1 MIFKILVTLAVLI
14 VSISIR
20 WKIDN
25 VLTKKRNRWDDDNDR
40 IFGLNPDR
48 NSVCI
53 VGGFDIKS
61 LKPMID
67 LQSYYNGTQVVAAL
81 PFGNTPIEIYENEYL
96 EENLEIM
103 YLPNLMQVDKYGL
116 EHLYEEE
123 TFLKMIKE
131 FQDLASFANF
141 IIVIDKYS
149 PLEIK
154 NFDKY
159 IELIGSSAEIF
170 VIVRDE
176 VQGWE
181 LIEEKYKGNSMIN
194 LEFCDRE
201 DLDIMLSKQVLEANS
216 FIELVNFY
224 APLTRRAY
232 ARVD

>member
-1 MIFKILVTLAVLI
+1 MIFKLLVILVFLV
-14 VSISIR
+14 VSMSIR

-25 VLTKKRNRWDDDNDR
+25 ALTKKRNHWDDENDR

-53 VGGFDIKS
+53 VGGFDISS
-61 LKPMID
+61 LKPMIG
-67 LQSYYNGTQVVAAL
+67 LQSYYNDTPIVTAL
-81 PFGNTPIEIYENEYL
+81 PFGNSLMEVFENEYL
-96 EENLEIM
+96 EESLEII
-103 YLPNLMQVDKYGL
+103 YLPNLMQVDKYGI
-116 EHLYEEE
+116 ENLYKEE
-123 TFLKMIKE
+123 TFLRMIRE
-131 FQDLASFANF
+131 FRELASFASL

-149 PLEIK
+149 PLKIK

-159 IELIGSSAEIF
+159 IEDIGDCAEIF

-181 LIEEKYKGNSMIN
+181 LIEEKYKGNSRVN

>member
-1 MIFKILVTLAVLI
+1 MIFETLIILAAFI
-14 VSISIR
+14 VSMSIR

-25 VLTKKRNRWDDDNDR
+25 VLTKKRNRWDDENDR
-40 IFGLNPDR
+40 VFGLNPDR

-53 VGGFDIKS
+53 VGGFDIS
-61 LKPMID
+61 MLKPLTG
-67 LQSYYNGTQVVAAL
+67 LQSYYNDTSAVVSL
-81 PFGNTPIEIYENEYL
+81 PFGNVRMEVYENEYL
-96 EENLEIM
+96 EESLEII
-103 YLPNLMQVDKYGL
+103 YLPNLMQVDKYGM
-116 EHLYEEE
+116 ENLYEEE

-131 FQDLASFANF
+131 FQDLASFASF
-141 IIVIDKYS
+141 IIVIDRYS

-176 VQGWE
+176 VEGWE
-181 LIEEKYKGNSMIN
+181 LIEEKYKGNSRIN

-232 ARVD
+232 ARVN

>member
-1 MIFKILVTLAVLI
+1 MIFKLLVILVFLV
-14 VSISIR
+14 VSMSIR

-25 VLTKKRNRWDDDNDR
+25 VLAKKRNCWDDENDR
-40 IFGLNPDR
+40 VFGLNPDR
-48 NSVCI
+48 NYVCI
-53 VGGFDIKS
+53 VGGFDISS
-61 LKPMID
+61 LKSMIG
-67 LQSYYNGTQVVAAL
+67 LQSYYNDTPIVAAL
-81 PFGNTPIEIYENEYL
+81 PFGNSLMEVFENEYL
-96 EENLEIM
+96 EESLEII
-103 YLPNLMQVDKYGL
+103 YLPNLMQVDKYGI
-116 EHLYEEE
+116 ENLYKEE
-123 TFLKMIKE
+123 TFLRMIRE
-131 FQDLASFANF
+131 FRELASFASL

-149 PLEIK
+149 PLKIK

-159 IELIGSSAEIF
+159 IEDIGDCAEIF

-176 VQGWE
+176 IQGWE
-181 LIEEKYKGNSMIN
+181 LIEEKYNGNSRIN

>member
-1 MIFKILVTLAVLI
+1 MIFKLLVILAFLV
-14 VSISIR
+14 VSMSIR

-25 VLTKKRNRWDDDNDR
+25 ILTRRRNQWDDENDR
-40 IFGLNPDR
+40 VFGLNPDR
-48 NSVCI
+48 NSICI
-53 VGGFDIKS
+53 VGGFGISS

-67 LQSYYNGTQVVAAL
+67 LQSYYNDTPVVAAL
-81 PFGNTPIEIYENEYL
+81 PFGNALMEVYENEYL
-96 EENLEIM
+96 EESLEIM

-116 EHLYEEE
+116 ENLQKEE
-123 TFLKMIKE
+123 TFLRMIKD
-131 FQDLASFANF
+131 FQDLASFASF

-159 IELIGSSAEIF
+159 IETIGDSAEIF

-181 LIEEKYKGNSMIN
+181 LIEEKYKGNSRIN

>member
-25 VLTKKRNRWDDDNDR
+25 VLTKKRNRWDDENDR
-40 IFGLNPDR
+40 VFGLNPER
-48 NSVCI
+48 NSICI
-53 VGGFDIKS
+53 VGGFDISS
-61 LKPMID
+61 LQPMTD
-67 LQSYYNGTQVVAAL
+67 LQSYYNDTPVIAAL

-123 TFLKMIKE
+123 TFLRMIKE
-131 FQDLASFANF
+131 FQELASFASF

-159 IELIGSSAEIF
+159 IELIGNSAEIF

>member
-1 MIFKILVTLAVLI
+1 MIFKLLVILVFLV
-14 VSISIR
+14 VSMSIR
-20 WKIDN
+20 WKIDS
-25 VLTKKRNRWDDDNDR
+25 VLTKKRNRWDDENDR
-40 IFGLNPDR
+40 VFGLNPDR
-48 NSVCI
+48 NYICI
-53 VGGFDIKS
+53 VGGFDIGS
-61 LKPMID
+61 LKPMIG
-67 LQSYYNGTQVVAAL
+67 LQSYYNDTPVVAAL
-81 PFGNTPIEIYENEYL
+81 PFGNAQMEVYDNEYL
-96 EENLEIM
+96 EESLEII

-116 EHLYEEE
+116 ENLHEEE
-123 TFLKMIKE
+123 TFLRMIKE
-131 FQDLASFANF
+131 FQELASFASF

-159 IELIGSSAEIF
+159 IEIIGDSAEIF

-181 LIEEKYKGNSMIN
+181 LIEEKYKGNSRVN